1 MPNRSQAVNL
11 INNFECI
18 GRDICIRGILNTADN
33 NRKWNMCKLN
43 IWLSES
49 GLNLFLGEEGKLQSF
64 SIDRSLRKSVIMV
77 KNVYYCQL
85 RESEETDAE
94 SKTQTVNVDE
104 NQVSFI
110 GHIESDIIKG
120 DNYRAFT
127 ICIRR

>member
-1 MPNRSQAVNL
+1 
-11 INNFECI
+11 
-18 GRDICIRGILNTADN
+18 
-33 NRKWNMCKLN
+33 MCKLN
-43 IWLSES
+43 ISLSQS

-77 KNVYYCQL
+77 KYMYYCQL

>member
-1 MPNRSQAVNL
+1 
-11 INNFECI
+11 
-18 GRDICIRGILNTADN
+18 
-33 NRKWNMCKLN
+33 MCKLN

-85 RESEETDAE
+85 RESEETDAQ